1 MAQLSG
7 LRFICNIACIPG
19 DGCDLYIRFRGG
31 EGRVSM
37 TSSRIILHLPE
48 RFHGPLRRKDHII
61 YPKIEDII
69 RARGGRVEIARR
81 VGAAARPADQD
92 LHIVDNGHIQRAGY
106 LNAATAYFD
115 TFWHMDPSGVL
126 ANSSISD
133 KIFEPELIDKAA
145 ADRFYASII
154 ARFAAVRR
162 SRYRQPD
169 AVLAVPDEAIA
180 VFLQGPAPHQLGQA
194 HCSSEEML
202 CAVAKGADGR
212 AVVVKPHPL
221 KPDLGLAQISRVRA
235 QGHALMTTTAN
246 VHDVLAK
253 AAVSVSINSAVAM
266 EGFQHGKPAIVFG
279 KSDFHHF
286 VETVRNG
293 DDFGAALQ
301 TALASKLD
309 YARALYWYFGLNCLW
324 LEAPDFEARLLAV
337 FAEAGF
343 DAARL
348 GLTR

>member
-1 MAQLSG
+1 
-7 LRFICNIACIPG
+7 
-19 DGCDLYIRFRGG
+19 
-31 EGRVSM
+31 M

-48 RFHGPLRRKDHII
+48 RYHGPLRFKDHII

-69 RARGGRVEIARR
+69 HARGGRVDIARR
-81 VGAAARPADQD
+81 VGSVGRLADQD

-106 LNAATAYFD
+106 LNSATAYLD
-115 TFWHMDPSGVL
+115 TFWHLDPSGVL

-133 KIFEPELIDKAA
+133 KIFDPELIDKAG
-145 ADRFYASII
+145 ADRFYAAII

-169 AVLAVPDEAIA
+169 AMLAVPDGAIA

-194 HCSSEEML
+194 FCSTEAML
-202 CAVAKGADGR
+202 CAVAKGAGGR
-212 AVVVKPHPL
+212 PIVVKPHPL
-221 KPDLGLAQISRVRA
+221 KPDLGLEQIDRVRA
-235 QGHALMTTTAN
+235 QGHDLMTTTAN

-293 DDFGAALQ
+293 DDFGTALQAAL
-301 TALASKLD
+301 ARKLD
-309 YARALYWYFGLNCLW
+309 HARALYWYFGLNCLW

-343 DAARL
+343 DSARL
-348 GLTR
+348 GLTQ